1 MGKLRRGLLSGL
13 GVILGLSLCLISCS
27 PDTSPTP
34 EDDGN
39 LKQNVTSFN
48 QKASLFYGDFVIL
61 QVERVRLAKRAEDGV
76 SVATLMEHWERVQ
89 LLADKAYQTLDDLYL
104 LATKIENS
112 EATTSIPFFSATP
125 AYANEKHGL
134 VGTILSWTPV
144 VGRFVTAFDQVSEGT
159 RLGIYKTYQKTMEE
173 GEPVDKQA
181 IKELFESVGFD
192 KPEDIFTCDPFKLRE
207 FYQDNYADFEEE
219 VDFAKIAA
227 EAGEQAVLAY
237 VDGILSVTGGDMAV
251 PDIPTDI
258 EDYLKIAL
266 GKETVKEYL
275 QGKLVDTGFEMLE
288 ESVTGSDMPQDKV
301 TVVAKNEIQEAVTG
315 VLGGQIQPYD
325 DWTMEEKRAV
335 AEKLNKM
342 EEPLMVVTQTDT
354 TATSTKVL
362 VPAGDWDVLSTN
374 TETAP
379 VLAEN
384 AEVKEGSITQIVR
397 IAVAVSELVENY
409 PSESEKLDQSV
420 TLAPGEVW
428 EGAKQEPE
436 YTQVKEEPE
445 PAEIAEEPEVTTPEP
460 PEEEAPKGV
469 IHLVG
474 TITVNSA
481 PFESGTRKMYEG
493 SGTIELFIND
503 DDVTGRATGGARAHI
518 PCTRTCGYYGEED
531 GKKGCLKDGVW
542 YGVDEWM
549 PLPDWDISLDA
560 ELEGWTEEPSEYLW
574 TYAEIVARADVS
586 SGPSWEIGGHFISDT
601 EAEGFIDISWWYT
614 EAADV
619 MDQYGITWHA
629 TVQ

>member
-1 MGKLRRGLLSGL
+1 
-13 GVILGLSLCLISCS
+13 
-27 PDTSPTP
+27 
-34 EDDGN
+34 
-39 LKQNVTSFN
+39 
-48 QKASLFYGDFVIL
+48 
-61 QVERVRLAKRAEDGV
+61 
-76 SVATLMEHWERVQ
+76 
-89 LLADKAYQTLDDLYL
+89 
-104 LATKIENS
+104 
-112 EATTSIPFFSATP
+112 
-125 AYANEKHGL
+125 
-134 VGTILSWTPV
+134 
-144 VGRFVTAFDQVSEGT
+144 
-159 RLGIYKTYQKTMEE
+159 
-173 GEPVDKQA
+173 
-181 IKELFESVGFD
+181 
-192 KPEDIFTCDPFKLRE
+192 
-207 FYQDNYADFEEE
+207 
-219 VDFAKIAA
+219 
-227 EAGEQAVLAY
+227 
-237 VDGILSVTGGDMAV
+237 MAV

-288 ESVTGSDMPQDKV
+288 ESVTDSDMPQDKV

-315 VLGGQIQPYD
+315 VLGGQIKPYD

-342 EEPLMVVTQTDT
+342 EEPLMVVTQTGT
-354 TATSTKVL
+354 AATSTKVL
-362 VPAGDWDVLSTN
+362 VPAGEWDVLSTN

-384 AEVKEGSITQIVR
+384 AEVEEGSLTQIVR
-397 IAVAVSELVENY
+397 IAVAVSKLAEDHT
-409 PSESEKLDQSV
+409 SGTKDLDQSV

-428 EGAKQEPE
+428 EGVEQKPE
-436 YTQVKEEPE
+436 YTQVKEESKE
-445 PAEIAEEPEVTTPEP
+445 QSRPAEITEEPEGTAPEP
-460 PEEEAPKGV
+460 PEEEAPKGL

-474 TITVNSA
+474 TISVNSQ

-493 SGTIELFIND
+493 AGTIELFIND
-503 DDVTGRATGGARAHI
+503 DDVTGKTTGWVKAHI

-531 GKKGCLKDGVW
+531 GKKGCKKDGVW
-542 YGVDEWM
+542 YSIDEWM
-549 PLPDWDISLDA
+549 PMPAWDISLDA
-560 ELEGWTEEPSEYLW
+560 DLEGWTKEPSEYLW

-601 EAEGFIDISWWYT
+601 EAEGFIDLSWWYT